1 MIFKSRKQIDITDS
15 NELERII
22 IKNNP
27 NMIINCAAF
36 TNVDLS
42 EKKRI
47 SMKINSTA
55 IKDIILICKKFNIF
69 FTNFSTDY
77 VFNSNKFKSLKKK
90 IIPIL

>member
-42 EKKRI
+42 EKKKEFQR
-47 SMKINSTA
+47 K
-55 IKDIILICKKFNIF
+55 
-69 FTNFSTDY
+69 
-77 VFNSNKFKSLKKK
+77 
-90 IIPIL
+90 

>member
-69 FTNFSTDY
+69 SFILVQTTYLIQINL
-77 VFNSNKFKSLKKK
+77 KSLKKK